1 MKNIMRSG
9 VLLFFYFLCS
19 TMSAQF
25 NYGEALQKSLFFYEV
40 QQSGK
45 LPSWNRVSWRGDST
59 TEDGSDVGLDLNGGW
74 FDAGD
79 HVKFNFPMAFSVTA
93 LAWGGIEFNDAYQ
106 NSGQLDILKRN
117 LRFVT
122 DYFIKCHTAP
132 NELYGQVGNGG
143 IDHGWWGSPEVYPRE
158 RPSYKIDAANP
169 GSDLAAETAAA
180 MAAMSILIKA
190 DDPAYSA
197 TLIEHAKQL
206 YDFAD
211 TYRDEYSNSITDAAG
226 FYRSFSSYND
236 EIVWGAIWMY
246 KATNDPKY
254 LTKAEA
260 EYDNLQKEGQST
272 TSKYKEAFSWD
283 DKAYGCYLLL
293 AQITGKDRYVQD
305 IERNLDYFAHN
316 VNGESVPTTP
326 GGLPHLRQWGTVRY
340 ASNQSLLALIY
351 GDKVTTDPV
360 KQARYTGFAKR
371 MVDYAL
377 GDNPINR
384 SFMNGFGNNPAN
396 DPHHRGNS
404 GNWTNSDSGPPTA
417 ASHILYGAVV
427 GGPKEPDNDNF
438 VDDRGEFVANEVA
451 CDYNACI
458 TGVLARM
465 YGKFGGNPLPDFP
478 VDEVPTR
485 AEIRSFSKFNSN
497 NAFGSTISI
506 IIQNRTAWPARV
518 TDKLSYRY
526 YFDIAEGI
534 AAGKTIAD
542 YDITLNGIG
551 GNATMTV
558 KPAGGSVYYA
568 EITNLPSIAP
578 IGDPAFRTE
587 TQINIRVANGV
598 PYDTANDWSAQG
610 LSSGA
615 VESVNIPV
623 YDNGVLVFGSEI
635 DGGNTPTAS
644 FTATPES
651 GTAPLEVSFDASASS
666 DPNGDTLTYTWDFGN
681 GQTSTLATP
690 TVTFT
695 EIKTYT
701 VSLTVSDGTNV
712 SSPFTKDIV
721 VSDGNIAPIA
731 NFTATPTTGI
741 APVTVSF
748 DASSSTDANGDTLTY
763 TWDFGDGN
771 TSVGVTATHIYAL
784 VGNYTVKLTVS
795 DGSKTDIATETI
807 NVTDGSPI
815 ASFTASAESGV
826 APLAV
831 TFDGSGSLD
840 PAGGTLSYSWDLG
853 NGETATTA
861 TASTTYTTVG
871 QFTVTLTV
879 TNAAGDIDT
888 ETKTIT
894 VTDGSISCNFGAPL
908 SNPLPTIANVS
919 YTNIYV
925 LGTGGPDLSNVTNF
939 TINWDLANNGLW
951 QFSMNTSNG
960 IPSWWNN
967 FLPKITQNFNAAEPS
982 ITITDSGFTGLD
994 GEYWATIDT
1003 GNFVLVSKSGGFTIY
1018 FSSSATTPDC
1028 GNGSNTL
1035 VLSGPESNVMITPNP
1050 AVNVIN
1056 VSINSNKAK
1065 KSDAM
1070 TDVVIRLFNLT
1081 GNVVKTQQFKSKEQ
1095 QLQAQIPIEGLE
1107 SGIYILETFDVISN
1121 QRTQSKV
1128 IVK

>member
-1 MKNIMRSG
+1 MKKIIRSSAI
-9 VLLFFYFLCS
+9 LLLCLMCG
-19 TMSAQF
+19 TMTAQF

-59 TEDGSDVGLDLNGGW
+59 MEDGSDVGLDLNGGW

-79 HVKFNFPMAFSVTA
+79 HVKFNFPMAFSVTS
-93 LAWGGIEFNDAYQ
+93 LAWGGIEFEDAYRD
-106 NSGQLDILKRN
+106 SGQLDILKRN

-143 IDHGWWGSPEVYPRE
+143 IDHGWWGSPEVYPRA

-180 MAAMSILIKA
+180 MAAMSILIKS

-197 TLIEHAKQL
+197 TLVEHAKQL

-246 KATNDPKY
+246 KATNDTKY

-326 GGLPHLRQWGTVRY
+326 GGLPHLRQWGTIRY

-427 GGPKEPDNDNF
+427 GGPKEPNNDSF

-478 VDEVPTR
+478 VDEIPSR

-497 NAFGSTISI
+497 NAFGTTISI
-506 IIQNRTAWPARV
+506 NIQNRSAWPARV

-526 YFDIAEGI
+526 YFDIAEGV

-542 YDITLNGIG
+542 YDISLNGIG
-551 GNATMTV
+551 GNATMTI

-568 EITNLPSIAP
+568 EIINLPSIAP
-578 IGDPAFRTE
+578 TGDPAFRTE

-610 LSSGA
+610 LANGA

-623 YDNGVLVFGSEI
+623 YDNGVLVFGNEP

-651 GTAPLEVSFDASASS
+651 GIAPLEVSFDATASS
-666 DPNGDTLTYTWDFGN
+666 DPNGDTLTYSWDFGN
-681 GQTSTLATP
+681 GETSTSATP
-690 TVTFT
+690 KVTFT

-701 VSLTVSDGTNV
+701 VTLIVSDGTNTSTPV
-712 SSPFTKDIV
+712 TKDIV
-721 VSDGNIAPIA
+721 VSDGNIAPVA
-731 NFTATPTTGI
+731 NFTATPTAGI

-748 DASSSTDANGDTLTY
+748 DGSASTDENGDTLTY
-763 TWDFGDGN
+763 AWDFGDGN
-771 TSVGVTATHIYAL
+771 TAVGATATHIYAL
-784 VGNYTVKLTVS
+784 VGDYTATLTVS
-795 DGSKTDIATETI
+795 DGSKTGTTTEVI
-807 NVTDGSPI
+807 KVTDGSPI
-815 ASFTASAESGV
+815 ASFTVSAESGV
-826 APLAV
+826 APLTV
-831 TFDGSGSLD
+831 SFDGSGSVD
-840 PAGGTLSYSWDLG
+840 PTGGTLTYSWDLG

-861 TASTTYTTVG
+861 TATTTYTTIG
-871 QFTVTLTV
+871 QFIATLTV
-879 TNAAGDIDT
+879 TNATGGSSVT
-888 ETKTIT
+888 TKTIN
-894 VTDGSISCNFGAPL
+894 VTDGNTSCAFGAPL
-908 SNPLPTIANVS
+908 ANPLPTIPNAA

-951 QFSMNTSNG
+951 QFSMNTNDG
-960 IPSWWNN
+960 VPSWWNN
-967 FLPKITQNFNAAEPS
+967 FLPIVTQNFNAAEPA
-982 ITITDSGFTGLD
+982 ITITGSGFTGLD
-994 GEYWATIDT
+994 GEYWATMDAD
-1003 GNFVLVSKSGGFTIY
+1003 NFVLVSKTGGFTIY
-1018 FSSSATTPDC
+1018 FSTATTAPNC
-1028 GNGSNTL
+1028 GAAIAKTTEVADVVIS
-1035 VLSGPESNVMITPNP
+1035 PNP
-1050 AVNVIN
+1050 ATNFIN
-1056 VSINSNKAK
+1056 VSIRNNVAK
-1065 KSDAM
+1065 STSDII
-1070 TDVVIRLFNLT
+1070 DVRVRLFNLT
-1081 GNVVKTQQFKSKEQ
+1081 GTVVKTQHIKNRSENV
-1095 QLQAQIPIEGLE
+1095 LPVEDLE
-1107 SGIYILETFDVISN
+1107 PGIYILETYDSVLK
-1121 QRTQSKV
+1121 QRTQNKV
-1128 IVK
+1128 ILQ